1 MVSKLEQDLLLS
13 HVLKKDRTYL
23 YSNTIKLS
31 KKGQKTYNLFLK
43 RRKKGEPLAYI
54 LGKKEFYSLE
64 LTVNKNVLIPRPETE
79 LIVDVVLDL
88 FKGDACSLLD
98 LGTGSGAISF
108 ALAKERP
115 SWKILAIDKS
125 KKALNVAKL
134 NAKNLKIENVTLK
147 KSTWCNNIKEK
158 DFDIIV
164 SNPPYIA
171 KKDPHLRGDIR
182 FEPKKALI
190 SKKNGLFDIEKII
203 IQAKNKLKPNGILIL
218 EHGFDQSYLIK
229 NIMMKHGYINIK
241 SFKDL
246 MSHDR
251 VISGNITNFT

>member
-125 KKALNVAKL
+125 TKCC
-134 NAKNLKIENVTLK
+134 KIKCHFHFPFSSL
-147 KSTWCNNIKEK
+147 
-158 DFDIIV
+158 FA
-164 SNPPYIA
+164 PPFSYS
-171 KKDPHLRGDIR
+171 HV
-182 FEPKKALI
+182 
-190 SKKNGLFDIEKII
+190 LF
-203 IQAKNKLKPNGILIL
+203 
-218 EHGFDQSYLIK
+218 
-229 NIMMKHGYINIK
+229 
-241 SFKDL
+241 
-246 MSHDR
+246 
-251 VISGNITNFT
+251 VISAFDCSHALLVFF